1 MPVVP
6 IWKIAPKLM
15 MDIYETWKVDK
26 EDSGSRILPSIVL
39 TMFDKKI
46 DGLHSM
52 LAGPANKK
60 SLEEECVFTCI
71 FWLWIYFTS
80 SSEGVQYS
88 LEFSTVSAGFYQRF
102 FISQN
107 VSQSQIPVQFNCFQ
121 HEHWKIRSAAQLYF
135 RCRCCIVSISY
146 IYRIIFKIKT
156 KTFFWA

>member
-1 MPVVP
+1 
-6 IWKIAPKLM
+6 M

-80 SSEGVQYS
+80 LSEGVQDWNTVWNSAPSAQVFTNVFLFPRMFHNHKYQFS
-88 LEFSTVSAGFYQRF
+88 STVFSTNTGRSE
-102 FISQN
+102 
-107 VSQSQIPVQFNCFQ
+107 VQHNYT
-121 HEHWKIRSAAQLYF
+121 ADAD
-135 RCRCCIVSISY
+135 V
-146 IYRIIFKIKT
+146 
-156 KTFFWA
+156 A